1 MARGGRSNLLMNEGE
16 RALVV
21 DVVAVSDGGLISRRY
36 FAAPLE
42 ENIENAGTDLIE

>member
-1 MARGGRSNLLMNEGE
+1 MMNEGE

-21 DVVAVSDGGLISRRY
+21 VDVAAVSDGGLISRRY

>member
-1 MARGGRSNLLMNEGE
+1 
-16 RALVV
+16 
-21 DVVAVSDGGLISRRY
+21 VAVSDGGLISRRY

>member
-1 MARGGRSNLLMNEGE
+1 MRGL
-16 RALVV
+16 ALVV
-21 DVVAVSDGGLISRRY
+21 GDVAAVSDGGLISRRY